1 MFKIFNF
8 FKKNN
13 GEIKESMYRKAS
25 KYDGSIHRGLF
36 LIDGNVHEGAY
47 IRDGHR
53 EHYTFVTREG
63 LASVPRSKSFKMIE
77 RRAMLSLN
85 TEAYI
90 GNVID
95 GKCVPFVKV
104 F

>member
-1 MFKIFNF
+1 MFSIFNI

-13 GEIKESMYRKAS
+13 GEKKESMYREDS

-36 LIDGNVHEGAY
+36 LIEGDVLEGAY
-47 IRDGHR
+47 IRDGHK
-53 EHYTFVTREG
+53 EYYTFVTKSG
-63 LASVPRSKSFKMIE
+63 LACIPRSKSFKMIQ
-77 RRAMLSLN
+77 RKDILSLN

-95 GKCVPFVKV
+95 GKCVPFVNL